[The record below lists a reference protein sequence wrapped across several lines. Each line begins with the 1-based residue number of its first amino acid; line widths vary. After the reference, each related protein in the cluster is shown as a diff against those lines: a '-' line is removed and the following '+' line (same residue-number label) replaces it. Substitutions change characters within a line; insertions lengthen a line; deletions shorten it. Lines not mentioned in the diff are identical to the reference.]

1 MTFSEYL
8 RSNSASYV
16 KPTANLNGLNFR
28 TAEGKVVGTIL
39 MQEPPTEEG
48 EILAWVKS
56 NLNHTVRT
64 STGSNIISLQAPVD
78 KGFELSGLWDEVPA
92 KAKRKVKA

>member
-28 TAEGKVVGTIL
+28 TSEGKVIGTIL
-39 MQEPPTEEG
+39 MQEPPTEES

-56 NLNHTVRT
+56 NLNHNVRA
-64 STGSNIISLQAPVD
+64 SAGSNIISLQAPVD
-78 KGFELSGLWDEVPA
+78 KGFELTSLWDEPEV
-92 KAKRKVKA
+92 KGKKVKA